1 MIHLDPTS
9 RTPIYQ
15 QIEEQIAELIVMG
28 VFPPESRLPS
38 VRSMAAE
45 TGLNP
50 NTIQKAY
57 QELESEGVI
66 YTVGG
71 KGCFV
76 GGREN
81 AAAVSRERA
90 EEALQ
95 AALRQASLAGGV
107 KSTAAGQ
114 RKIHP
119 DAADVRGVPSR
130 WRQHHAGGRAHL

>member
-76 GGREN
+76 GGRES
-81 AAAVSRERA
+81 AAAAIRQKAMDELA
-90 EEALQ
+90 Q
-95 AALRQASLAGGV
+95 ALRQGRLAGLDR
-107 KSTAAGQ
+107 AIAQ
-114 RKIHP
+114 ELLE
-119 DAADVRGVPSR
+119 
-130 WRQHHAGGRAHL
+130 QCYGGGEP

>member
-66 YTVGG
+66 YTVGA
-71 KGCFV
+71 
-76 GGREN
+76 R
-81 AAAVSRERA
+81 
-90 EEALQ
+90 
-95 AALRQASLAGGV
+95 AALW
-107 KSTAAGQ
+107 AAG
-114 RKIHP
+114 KTLLP
-119 DAADVRGVPSR
+119 
-130 WRQHHAGGRAHL
+130 